1 MKKISLLVL
10 CGGQSAEHQI
20 SLVSTWNLLNTLDS
34 NKFDCQ
40 LIAIDKEGNWHYQSI
55 ENFLKQEPHPQT
67 IKIPNKGDSIYLL
80 TGNQTNKFY
89 RIKENSFLPE
99 VDVVFPL
106 LHGPNG
112 EDGTM
117 QGLLEQLQIPYV
129 GCNVIGSA
137 VCMDKD
143 IAKRLMKEAGVPT
156 SNYIAFTK
164 PEKDLFSFEDVKEQL
179 GLPLFVKPANM
190 GSSVGINKVNTNE
203 EFQAAIHEAFLFDTK
218 IIIEEFVDGVEVEC
232 AVLGN
237 NQVLVSQPGTYVHSD
252 DFFDFDTKYL
262 KNNEV
267 AMQIPAQF
275 LTAKQCEELRE
286 LSKKAYKALCC
297 MGLSRVDTFVTSD
310 GRYFVNEINTM
321 PGFTQS
327 SMYPVLMEKSGV
339 PYNDLVVKL
348 CQQAMNI
355 ASLT

>member
-20 SLVSTWNLLNTLDS
+20 SLVSAWNLLNTLDE
-34 NKFDCQ
+34 NQFDCQ
-40 LIAIDKEGNWHYQSI
+40 LIAIDEQGNWHYQSI
-55 ENFLKQEPHPQT
+55 KEFLQQEPHPQKIT
-67 IKIPNKGDSIYLL
+67 IPNKGDSIYLL
-80 TGNQTNKFY
+80 AGNQENKFY
-89 RIKENSFLPE
+89 RVKENSFLPK

-112 EDGTM
+112 EDGKM
-117 QGLLEQLQIPYV
+117 QGLLEQLQIPFV
-129 GCNVIGSA
+129 GCDVLGSS

-143 IAKRLMKEAGVPT
+143 VAKRLMREAGVPT
-156 SNYIAFTK
+156 SNYVAFSK
-164 PEKDLFSFEDVKEQL
+164 SEKDSFTFELVKEQF

-190 GSSVGINKVNTNE
+190 GSSVGINKVNTKE
-203 EFQAAIHEAFLFDTK
+203 DFQNAVEEAFLYDTK
-218 IIIEEFVDGVEVEC
+218 IIIEEFIDGIEVEC

-237 NQVLVSQPGTYVHSD
+237 EDSIVSQPGTYVHSD

-267 AMQIPAQF
+267 TMQIPAQF
-275 LTAKQCEELRE
+275 LSKQQCEELME

-297 MGLSRVDTFVTSD
+297 KGLSRVDTFVTKD
-310 GRYFVNEINTM
+310 GRYLVNEINTM

-327 SMYPVLMEKSGV
+327 SMYPVLMEKTGV
-339 PYNDLVVKL
+339 PYNDLVKQL
-348 CQQAMNI
+348 CELAMERG
-355 ASLT
+355 